1 MQVNSILHA
10 VLFFSLLGIA
20 AYTDIKK
27 REIPDILCLA
37 MVLISLLDFKAVSVL
52 GILAALPFFVA
63 AMIRPP
69 GIGGG
74 DIKLTAA
81 VGLVLGFWET
91 MLGVTIGLVAVAV
104 THGVRILL
112 FRKKDKEP
120 EPKAYPLAPFL
131 MFGFACAYFL

>member
-1 MQVNSILHA
+1 MQVNSILQA

-27 REIPDILCLA
+27 REIPGILCVA
-37 MVLISLLDFKAVSVL
+37 MVLISLLDFKAVSVF
-52 GILAALPFFVA
+52 GILAALPFFIA
-63 AMIRPP
+63 AMVSPT

-81 VGLVLGFWET
+81 VGLVLGFWQT
-91 MLGVTIGLVAVAV
+91 MLGVTIGLAAVVV

-112 FRKKDKEP
+112 FRRKDKEP

-131 MFGFACAYFL
+131 LFGFACAYFL

>member
-1 MQVNSILHA
+1 MQVNSILQA

-20 AYTDIKK
+20 AYIDIKK
-27 REIPDILCLA
+27 REIPGILCVA
-37 MVLISLLDFKAVSVL
+37 MALTSFLDFKAVSVL
-52 GILAALPFFVA
+52 GILAALPFFIV
-63 AMIRPP
+63 AMISPS

-91 MLGVTIGLVAVAV
+91 MLGVTIGLAAVV
-104 THGVRILL
+104 VIHGIRVLL
-112 FRKKDKEP
+112 FRKKNKEA

-131 MFGFACAYFL
+131 MFGFMCAYFL

>member
-1 MQVNSILHA
+1 MQVNSILQA

-27 REIPDILCLA
+27 REIPDILCVA
-37 MVLISLLDFKAVSVL
+37 MVFTSLLDFKAVSAL
-52 GILAALPFFVA
+52 GIVAALPFFIA
-63 AMIRPP
+63 AMMSPS

-81 VGLVLGFWET
+81 VGLVLGFWQT
-91 MLGVTIGLVAVAV
+91 MLGVTIGLVAVVV
-104 THGVRILL
+104 THGIRILL

-131 MFGFACAYFL
+131 MFGFVCAYFL

>member
-1 MQVNSILHA
+1 MQVNSILQA

-27 REIPDILCLA
+27 REIPDILCVA
-37 MVLISLLDFKAVSVL
+37 MVLISLLNFKAVLAL
-52 GILAALPFFVA
+52 GILAALPFFIA
-63 AMIRPP
+63 AMISPS

-81 VGLVLGFWET
+81 VGLVLGFWQT
-91 MLGVTIGLVAVAV
+91 MLGVTIGLAAVV
-104 THGVRILL
+104 VIHGIRVLL
-112 FRKKDKEP
+112 FRKKNKEA

-131 MFGFACAYFL
+131 MFGFMCVYFL

>member
-1 MQVNSILHA
+1 MQVNSILQA

-27 REIPDILCLA
+27 REIPGILCVA
-37 MVLISLLDFKAVSVL
+37 MGLISLLDFKAVSAL
-52 GILAALPFFVA
+52 GILAALPFFIA
-63 AMIRPP
+63 AMISPS

-81 VGLVLGFWET
+81 VGLVLGLWET
-91 MLGVTIGLVAVAV
+91 MLGVTIGLAAVVV
-104 THGVRILL
+104 THGVRIL
-112 FRKKDKEP
+112 FFKKKDKEP

>member
-1 MQVNSILHA
+1 MQVNSILQA

-27 REIPDILCLA
+27 REIPGILCVA

-52 GILAALPFFVA
+52 GILAALPFFIA
-63 AMIRPP
+63 AMISPS

-81 VGLVLGFWET
+81 VGLFLGFWET
-91 MLGVTIGLVAVAV
+91 MLGVTLGLAAVVV

>member
-1 MQVNSILHA
+1 MQVNSILQA

-27 REIPDILCLA
+27 REIPGILCVA
-37 MVLISLLDFKAVSVL
+37 MVLISLLDFKAVSVF
-52 GILAALPFFVA
+52 GILAALPFFIA
-63 AMIRPP
+63 AMISPS

-74 DIKLTAA
+74 DIKLMAA

-91 MLGVTIGLVAVAV
+91 MFGMTIGLAAVV
-104 THGVRILL
+104 VIHGIRILL
-112 FRKKDKEP
+112 FKKKDIGA

-131 MFGFACAYFL
+131 MFGFVCAYFL

>member
-1 MQVNSILHA
+1 MQVNSILQA
-10 VLFFSLLGIA
+10 VLFFSLLGTA

-27 REIPDILCLA
+27 REIPDMLCVS
-37 MVLISLLDFKAVSVL
+37 MVLISLLDFRAGSVL
-52 GILAALPFFVA
+52 GILAALPFFIA
-63 AMIRPP
+63 AMVSPT

-91 MLGVTIGLVAVAV
+91 MFGMTLGLSAVV
-104 THGVRILL
+104 VIHGIRVLP
-112 FRKKDKEP
+112 FRKKYKEP

>member
-1 MQVNSILHA
+1 MQVNSILQA
-10 VLFFSLLGIA
+10 VLFFSLLGAA

-27 REIPDILCLA
+27 REISDILCVA
-37 MVLISLLDFKAVSVL
+37 MALTSLLDFKAVSVI
-52 GILAALPFFVA
+52 GTLAALPFFIA
-63 AMIRPP
+63 AMISPS

-91 MLGVTIGLVAVAV
+91 MFGMTIGLAAVVAV
-104 THGVRILL
+104 HGIRVSL
-112 FRKKDKEP
+112 FRKKKKEA

-131 MFGFACAYFL
+131 LFGFMCAYFL

>member
-1 MQVNSILHA
+1 MQVNNILQA

-20 AYTDIKK
+20 AYTDIKN
-27 REIPDILCLA
+27 REIPDILCVA
-37 MVLISLLDFKAVSVL
+37 MALTSFLDFKAVSVL
-52 GILAALPFFVA
+52 GILAALPFFVS
-63 AMIRPP
+63 AMISPT

-91 MLGVTIGLVAVAV
+91 MFGMTIGLAAVVV

-112 FRKKDKEP
+112 FKMKDIGA